1 MGSDAR
7 VGETQQQKLAEL
19 RRKMAAI
26 PGRGESAV
34 ERAPHAAELRR
45 EALPVPAALAE
56 LLPDGGLVK
65 GSVVAYAGARSLLAG
80 LLAAVTE
87 DGGHAAVV
95 GLPRFGLL
103 AAAEMGADLARL
115 AVVAEPGPDPI
126 EVASV
131 LLDGLDLVVL
141 GLDGGSVAPARAR
154 VLAARA
160 RNKGATLVVTDGA
173 WPNPA
178 LRIDAR
184 IAGYV
189 GLGTGHGRLHSLTL
203 EVAVR
208 GKTGTPRHGHLDLRP
223 TAGRVQWF
231 PQQTDAH
238 HTELPLRARGAAS

>member
-7 VGETQQQKLAEL
+7 VGEAQQKTLAEL

-26 PGRGESAV
+26 PGRGEAAV
-34 ERAPHAAELRR
+34 ERSPHAAELRR

-56 LLPDGGLVK
+56 LLPDGGLAK
-65 GSVVAYAGARSLLAG
+65 GSVVSYAGARSLLAG

-87 DGGHAAVV
+87 HGGHAAVV
-95 GLPRFGLL
+95 GVPRFGLL
-103 AAAEMGADLARL
+103 AAAEMGADLERL
-115 AVVAEPGPDPI
+115 AVVADPGPDPI

-141 GLDGGSVAPARAR
+141 GLDGASVVPSRAR
-154 VLAARA
+154 VIAARA

-203 EVAVR
+203 EVEVR
-208 GKTGTPRHGHLDLRP
+208 GKTGTPGRGHLDLRP
-223 TAGRVQWF
+223 SAGRVQWF
-231 PQQTDAH
+231 SQHTDARL
-238 HTELPLRARGAAS
+238 TELPLQARGAAS

>member
-26 PGRGESAV
+26 PGRGEAV
-34 ERAPHAAELRR
+34 AERTPHAAELRR

-56 LLPDGGLVK
+56 LLPDGGLIK
-65 GSVVAYAGARSLLAG
+65 GSVVSYAGARSLLAG
-80 LLAAVTE
+80 LLAAVTGA
-87 DGGHAAVV
+87 GGHAAVV
-95 GLPRFGLL
+95 GVPRFGLL
-103 AAAEMGADLARL
+103 AAAEMGADLERL
-115 AVVAEPGPDPI
+115 AVVAEPGPDPM
-126 EVASV
+126 EVAAV

-141 GLDGGSVAPARAR
+141 GLDGASVAPARAR

-160 RNKGATLVVTDGA
+160 RNKGATLVVADGV

-189 GLGTGHGRLHSLTL
+189 GLGTGHGRLHALT
-203 EVAVR
+203 VAVEVR
-208 GKTGTPRHGHLDLRP
+208 GKTGATRHGHLDLRP
-223 TAGRVQWF
+223 SAGRVQWF
-231 PQQTDAH
+231 PRRNESGIA
-238 HTELPLRARGAAS
+238 ELPIRARGAAS